1 MVFGPSFPVSL
12 VPEMGLPPHRIV
24 IVGCS
29 GSGKSTVARK
39 LGLRLGLPV
48 VHLDVLHYLP
58 EWKRASL
65 AEFRARVTEAHRG
78 DAWISE
84 GNFASWTFD
93 IRLPRAEAVIIL
105 ERPRWLCLWRVIR
118 RAVVEWRDRPDLPL
132 GCHEQ
137 VDRDLLEYIWNF
149 RRVGRPEIEAAR
161 LNYGPLIPVLRL
173 SRNRQVSAFLASP
186 QFRLAQAITDANA
199 T

>member
-1 MVFGPSFPVSL
+1 M
-12 VPEMGLPPHRIV
+12 PPQRIV

-29 GSGKSTVARK
+29 GSGKSTLARK

-48 VHLDVLHYLP
+48 VYLDVLHYLP
-58 EWKRASL
+58 GWKRASL

-78 DAWISE
+78 EAWISE

-93 IRLPRAEAVIIL
+93 IRLPRAESIIVL

-118 RAVVEWRDRPDLPL
+118 RATMERRNRADLPL
-132 GCHEQ
+132 GCPEQ

-149 RRVGRPEIEAAR
+149 EKIGQPEIEAAR
-161 LNYGPLIPVLRL
+161 LDHGPSLPVLRL
-173 SRNRQVSAFLASP
+173 SRNCEVSTFLASP
-186 QFRLAQAITDANA
+186 QFPSHKP
-199 T
+199 